1 MPVRPPFARTSRPPE
16 TLRADAV
23 VIGTGAGGAPVAA
36 RLAEAGFDVIAL
48 DAGPRLAP
56 SDLNGDEGAMTS
68 KLYTLH
74 LARGSGLSLYAGV
87 CVGGSTLINDAL
99 CWRPPAEVLAS
110 WRDLY
115 GLTGLTDAAFA
126 PFVERAWGDV
136 NASPT
141 GRDHVNRNAHHL
153 AVGAERLGWAN
164 EAMPRSVKGCVNL
177 GLCNFGCPTGAK
189 QSTAVSYVPRAE
201 AAGVRVVP
209 DTRVDRIEVERGRVR
224 GVVGV
229 RLDPDTRAPVGALRI
244 DAPLVVAAAGVLG
257 TPALLLRSGIAQTA
271 AGAGAG
277 VQVHTSLHVTARFP
291 EPVHGYYGPTMAWA
305 VSEFSDVNGH
315 GGPGFMIENTAVH
328 PIATA
333 SALPGFGAP
342 HADLMASLPHLARA
356 LVVLRDRARGR
367 IRLGDAG
374 EPVVSYTLPR
384 SDLDRLR
391 AGMLAIARAFLAAG
405 AVEAFLPINGSG
417 PIRSEADL
425 ARLGAVPLDPGRAS
439 LLYAVHLF
447 GGARMGHGPEA
458 GACDEEGRVFGVRGL
473 VVSDASALPSNT
485 GVNPQI
491 TILANAL
498 RVAESIAQRGI
509 TRGVL
514 G

>member
-1 MPVRPPFARTSRPPE
+1 MPVRSSPRPRPATE

-48 DAGPRLAP
+48 DTGPRLAT
-56 SDLNGDEGAMTS
+56 SDLTGDEGAMTG
-68 KLYTLH
+68 KLYTLR
-74 LARGSGLSLYAGV
+74 LAEGSGLSLYAGV

-99 CWRPPAEVLAS
+99 CWRPPPEVLAS
-110 WRDLY
+110 WRERH

-126 PFVERAWGDV
+126 PWVETAWAAV

-141 GRDHVNRNAHHL
+141 GRDQVNRNAHHF

-164 EAMPRSVKGCVNL
+164 EAMPRSVRGCVNL
-177 GLCNFGCPTGAK
+177 GLCNFGCPSGAK

-201 AAGVRVVP
+201 AAGARVLP
-209 DTRVDRIEVERGRVR
+209 DTQVDRIDVHNGRVR
-224 GVVGV
+224 GVVAV
-229 RLDPDTRAPVGALRI
+229 RLDPDTRAPVGALYVE
-244 DAPLVVAAAGVLG
+244 APLVVAAAGVLG
-257 TPALLLRSGIAQTA
+257 TPALLLRSGIARTA

-305 VSEFSDVNGH
+305 VSEFSDVNGRS
-315 GGPGFMIENTAVH
+315 GPGFMLENTAVH

-333 SALPGFGAP
+333 SGLPGFGSS
-342 HADLMASLPHLARA
+342 HADLMAQLPFLARA
-356 LVVLRDRARGR
+356 LVVLRDEARGR
-367 IRLGDAG
+367 IRLDDAG

-384 SDLDRLR
+384 SDLERLR
-391 AGMLAIARAFLAAG
+391 AGMLAIARIYLAAG
-405 AVEAFLPINGSG
+405 AVEVVLPINGA
-417 PIRSEADL
+417 PPVRSEADL
-425 ARLGAVPLDPGRAS
+425 TRLGAAPLEPGRTS

-458 GACDEEGRVFGVRGL
+458 GACDEDGRVFGVRGL

-498 RVAESIAQRGI
+498 RVAEPIAQRGV
-509 TRGVL
+509 TRGAL
-514 G
+514 T